1 MQTWATDS
9 ATENYTAGGVEL
21 GDIKQ
26 GNLRGVFG
34 KLARLVRGKRWG
46 KSPPL
51 VWQQAR
57 HGKPR
62 VVQGQIGGESR
73 PGSPSVR
80 LSERFRC
87 DGASQSS
94 EQPSGRLLEPR
105 RKARPRGMIATMR
118 GSLTRAAHFDKIRL
132 TGSPAIFLLSFN
144 SVRLWKHAGLRGH
157 ICRCNGFEWRRSER
171 HRRGWVD
178 GGEAG
183 QSDVPDQAEPL

>member
-1 MQTWATDS
+1 VQ
-9 ATENYTAGGVEL
+9 L

-34 KLARLVRGKRWG
+34 KLARLVRVKRWG

-73 PGSPSVR
+73 PGSMSVR
-80 LSERFRC
+80 ASERFRC

-105 RKARPRGMIATMR
+105 REARPRGMIASKR
-118 GSLTRAAHFDKIRL
+118 CSRSLRVELATKSGLQARPLF
-132 TGSPAIFLLSFN
+132 FN
-144 SVRLWKHAGLRGH
+144 NLQTVLA
-157 ICRCNGFEWRRSER
+157 
-171 HRRGWVD
+171 
-178 GGEAG
+178 
-183 QSDVPDQAEPL
+183 